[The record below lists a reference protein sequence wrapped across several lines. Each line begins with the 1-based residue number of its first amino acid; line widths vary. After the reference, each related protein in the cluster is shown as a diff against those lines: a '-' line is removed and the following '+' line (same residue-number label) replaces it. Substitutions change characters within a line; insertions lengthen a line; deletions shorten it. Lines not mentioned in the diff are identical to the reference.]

1 MARLRIIK
9 HGIDEAIKVYEEFR
23 RFKNDGFIE
32 SIDTDFFFNLTDII
46 LSAYK
51 RVLKENEELTISN
64 KEIDKECS
72 RLEKKE
78 VELINEN
85 EHYKDLIYAL
95 KTYYDITEEDF
106 EIVQKQDEIDIGDI
120 QETEIK
126 NDGINYY
133 EYKNNGATESGYS
146 KNYSV
151 NDIETRLKINELVQA
166 LKQLDKRVRKLED

>member
-1 MARLRIIK
+1 MQYYADSNIYRYE
-9 HGIDEAIKVYEEFR
+9 HGSFLG
-23 RFKNDGFIE
+23 RFGGF
-32 SIDTDFFFNLTDII
+32 NI
-46 LSAYK
+46 LNI
-51 RVLKENEELTISN
+51 VN
-64 KEIDKECS
+64 K
-72 RLEKKE
+72 
-78 VELINEN
+78 
-85 EHYKDLIYAL
+85 
-95 KTYYDITEEDF
+95 DF